1 MMQRK
6 KKTLKLYIIGL
17 FILGMMLMNFTY
29 SVFAINYGVGLTKGT
44 KILIVNKYDETGWQN
59 TVNTSSTPN
68 DWLEGDADELGAQ
81 SKITIKGWNL
91 VSWETYDVFISLFLP
106 ALFKSQDIIPL
117 LMLMETQGYNETTI
131 NSNYT
136 NSYNLWIGLRSV
148 WNFTISDFEENPS
161 NANDPL
167 LILQYP
173 TDIDDILND
182 YNNLS
187 NKLNSN
193 PIIQFEGYSFPIL
206 DSDEF
211 LWLFIF
217 NGFAVGTPS
226 ASYLEEF
233 ITTLNCQN
241 ATTNDNILIINRLG
255 ETIYT
260 VEIAYGNEGTLSLFI
275 VKDIGDNIIYQI
287 VSTNS
292 DWIFYMI
299 LILLTLCF
307 GGLSVYLIF
316 WKRRRNRMRKK

>member
-1 MMQRK
+1 MLRK

-17 FILGMMLMNFTY
+17 FILGTMLINFAF
-29 SVFAINYGVGLTKGT
+29 SVFAVNYGIGLTKGT
-44 KILIVNKYDETGWQN
+44 EILIVNQYNETAWQN
-59 TVNTSSTPN
+59 TVNSSSTPI
-68 DWLEGDADELGAQ
+68 DWFEGDADELGAQ
-81 SKITIKGWNL
+81 SKTTIKGWNS

-106 ALFKSQDIIPL
+106 ALFESQDIIPL

-148 WNFTISDFEENPS
+148 WNFTVSAFEENPS
-161 NANDPL
+161 NANEPL
-167 LILQYP
+167 LIFQNP

-187 NKLNSN
+187 TRLNSN
-193 PIIQFEGYSFPIL
+193 PIIQFEGYIFPIL
-206 DSDEF
+206 DSDDF

-217 NGFAVGTPS
+217 NGFAVGMPS
-226 ASYLEEF
+226 ASYLEDF

-241 ATTNDNILIINRLG
+241 ATVNDDVLIINRIG
-255 ETIYT
+255 VTNYT
-260 VEIAYGNEGTLSLFI
+260 VEIAYGREGTLSLFI
-275 VKDIGDNIIYQI
+275 VKDVDNNIIYQI

-299 LILLTLCF
+299 LIILALCF
-307 GGLSVYLIF
+307 GGLCVYLVF
-316 WKRRRNRMRKK
+316 WKRRRNKIRKK